1 VKEPVWIRL
10 REALAIH
17 ERLLALYGG
26 AEGLRDEGLLESA
39 LARPQQIYAYGDDP
53 DLADLSA
60 ALTAGVVWNHPFVD
74 GNKRTGFL
82 LGVLFIEL
90 SGLEFVAKEAD
101 ATQAVLSLAS
111 KTLDEV
117 GYRNW
122 LCANIVGWV
131 KRMTTQ

>member
-1 VKEPVWIRL
+1 MNEPVWIGL

-39 LARPQQIYAYGDDP
+39 LARPQQVYAYGDDP
-53 DLADLSA
+53 HLADLSA

-82 LGVLFIEL
+82 VAATFLELNGVKFTATEESVVEMTVALAAGEL
-90 SGLEFVAKEAD
+90 KEA
-101 ATQAVLSLAS
+101 
-111 KTLDEV
+111 
-117 GYRNW
+117 GYADW
-122 LCANIVGWV
+122 LEANS
-131 KRMTTQ
+131 R

>member
-1 VKEPVWIRL
+1 MKEPVWVL
-10 REALAIH
+10 REVVHALH
-17 ERLLALYGG
+17 ERLLSEFGG
-26 AEGLRDEGLLESA
+26 AAGVRDDGMLESA
-39 LARPQQIYAYGDDP
+39 LSRPANQFAYGSP
-53 DLADLSA
+53 SMPELAA
-60 ALTAGVVWNHPFVD
+60 AYAFGLVRNHPFVD

-90 SGLEFVAKEAD
+90 NGLEFVAKEAD

>member
-1 VKEPVWIRL
+1 
-10 REALAIH
+10 
-17 ERLLALYGG
+17 
-26 AEGLRDEGLLESA
+26 
-39 LARPQQIYAYGDDP
+39 
-53 DLADLSA
+53 
-60 ALTAGVVWNHPFVD
+60 VD

-90 SGLEFVAKEAD
+90 NGLEFVAKEAD

-122 LCANIVGWV
+122 LHANIAGWV